1 MANIN
6 TRTGTFRIEPSRT
19 GATVEL
25 KDIASIL
32 SEQNQVL
39 AVTAESQ
46 EKLSKSFASFIQML
60 EKQDVDEKRDEAQAE
75 ARQRNQPSKASGY
88 VQGMKEKMT
97 GITGGV
103 EGLVAGIVP
112 FALGL
117 LRRFLPALL
126 TVGLAD
132 QIAKGLED
140 KIGPELANVVEYAL
154 TGAGIGFLLGGAKG
168 GIYGAILMALFSDAS
183 REFVVGMVNN
193 IFKTDFE
200 KTGPESFAVVGGAAL
215 AAKFMIG
222 LLPKL
227 LPLLLSPT
235 GFLAVAITA
244 GLAGYFV
251 YQNLTPE
258 QQAAVDKITA
268 PYRSLM
274 SDISVTLLE
283 KAAEASENIVD
294 GIKEY
299 LNTSLVSMG
308 FGAKFLTSDKK
319 AELLGSLSASDRSK
333 YDDLEKE
340 AMRIGKDFQT
350 AFAGTME
357 EKDALRKKYGL
368 EGTSQ
373 NELYGYFEKR
383 SFELSKQMDAIVN
396 AQEIQR
402 EKEAEIAKENE
413 ELTAEFIELTKLLE
427 ETEGKNFFFQSDLRD
442 VDALTSFTIEG
453 YRQKK
458 QQRLN
463 NIIEKLRTRK
473 AGPFSS
479 GTMMQTIQ
487 TPDGDFRQEGVTAG
501 QYYSSINPTAANAI
515 ANAYQNRPPTGTSID
530 ASQNVID
537 NSVNSNTTAQFEG
550 GSATDAGDV
559 YSDRM
564 KRMMN

>member
-1 MANIN
+1 MAI
-6 TRTGTFRIEPSRT
+6 RIEPSRT

-60 EKQDVDEKRDEAQAE
+60 EKQDADEKRDEAQAE

-103 EGLVAGIVP
+103 EGLVAGVVP

-193 IFKTDFE
+193 IFKTDFSA
-200 KTGPESFAVVGGAAL
+200 TGPESFVVVGAAAL
-215 AAKFMIG
+215 ATKFMIG

-251 YQNLTPE
+251 YQNLSPE

-299 LNTSLVSMG
+299 LNSSLVSMG

-340 AMRIGKDFQT
+340 AIRIGKDFQT

-357 EKDALRKKYGL
+357 EKDALRKRYGL

-373 NELYGYFEKR
+373 NELYEYFEKR

-396 AQEIQR
+396 AQKER
-402 EKEAEIAKENE
+402 EKAEAES
-413 ELTAEFIELTKLLE
+413 F
-427 ETEGKNFFFQSDLRD
+427 KNDQALIQEWTD
-442 VDALTSFTIEG
+442 LTSELATGLGEMPSPSD
-453 YRQKK
+453 K
-458 QQRLN
+458 QAYAEYEAMLAD
-463 NIIEKLRTRK
+463 RK
-473 AGPFSS
+473 AAQNRLDRLTRVLQERKLGPFSS

-487 TPDGDFRQEGVTAG
+487 TPDGDFRQEGVSSG
-501 QYYSSINPTAANAI
+501 QYYSSINAAAADAI
-515 ANAYQNRPPTGTSID
+515 ARANQARPQTGTSVD
-530 ASQNVID
+530 ASTNVID
-537 NSVNSNTTAQFEG
+537 NSVTSTTAAQFEG
-550 GSATDAGDV
+550 GSAMDTGDV
-559 YSDRM
+559 YNDRIL
-564 KRMMN
+564 RMRN

>member
-1 MANIN
+1 MAI
-6 TRTGTFRIEPSRT
+6 RIEPSRT

-60 EKQDVDEKRDEAQAE
+60 EKQDADEKRDEAQAE

-117 LRRFLPALL
+117 LKRFLPALL

-193 IFKTDFE
+193 IFKTDFAA
-200 KTGPESFAVVGGAAL
+200 TGPESFAVVGGAAL

-235 GFLAVAITA
+235 GFIALAVTA

-283 KAAEASENIVD
+283 QAAKTSEDIVD

-299 LNTSLVSMG
+299 LNSSLVSMG

-340 AMRIGKDFQT
+340 AIKIGKDFQT
-350 AFAGTME
+350 AFAGTDE
-357 EKDALRKKYGL
+357 EKDALRKRYGL

-373 NELYGYFEKR
+373 NELYEYFEKR

-396 AQEIQR
+396 AQKER
-402 EKEAEIAKENE
+402 EKAEAEA
-413 ELTAEFIELTKLLE
+413 F
-427 ETEGKNFFFQSDLRD
+427 KNDQALIQEWTD
-442 VDALTSFTIEG
+442 LTSELSADLPMPSPAD
-453 YRQKK
+453 K
-458 QQRLN
+458 QAYAEYESMLVD
-463 NIIEKLRTRK
+463 RK
-473 AGPFSS
+473 AAKNRLDRLTRVLQERKLGPFGS

-487 TPDGDFRQEGVTAG
+487 TPEGDFRQEGVSSG
-501 QYYSSINPTAANAI
+501 QYYSSINAAAADAI
-515 ANAYQNRPPTGTSID
+515 ARANQVRPPTGTSVD
-530 ASQNVID
+530 ASTNVID
-537 NSVNSNTTAQFEG
+537 NSVTSTTAAQFEG
-550 GSATDAGDV
+550 GSAMDTGDV
-559 YSDRM
+559 YSDRILRM
-564 KRMMN
+564 KN

>member
-1 MANIN
+1 MAI
-6 TRTGTFRIEPSRT
+6 RIEPSRT

-60 EKQDVDEKRDEAQAE
+60 EKQDADEKRDEAQAE

-117 LRRFLPALL
+117 LKRFLPALL

-140 KIGPELANVVEYAL
+140 RIGPELANVVEYAL

-193 IFKTDFE
+193 IFKTDFAA
-200 KTGPESFAVVGGAAL
+200 TGPESFAVVGGAAL

-274 SDISVTLLE
+274 SDISISLLE
-283 KAAEASENIVD
+283 KAAEASNNIVD

-299 LNTSLVSMG
+299 LNSSLVSMG

-340 AMRIGKDFQT
+340 AIRIGKDFQT

-402 EKEAEIAKENE
+402 EKEAEMAKENE
-413 ELTAEFIELTKLLE
+413 ELTAEFIELTKILE
-427 ETEGKNFFFQSDLRD
+427 ESKNK
-442 VDALTSFTIEG
+442 SFYINPTDFSMDGLKAGFSLEE
-453 YRQKK
+453 YRKIK
-458 QQRLN
+458 QQRLD
-463 NIIEKLRTRK
+463 NITEKLRQRK
-473 AGPFSS
+473 AGPFGSDQMLS
-479 GTMMQTIQ
+479 VG
-487 TPDGDFRQEGVTAG
+487 PDGTPLAAVTAG
-501 QYYSSINPTAANAI
+501 EYYSNINPTAANAI
-515 ANAYQNRPPTGTSID
+515 ANAYSVRPPTGTSVD
-530 ASQNVID
+530 ASTNVID
-537 NSVNSNTTAQFEG
+537 NSVTSTTAAQFEG
-550 GSATDAGDV
+550 GSAKDAGDV
-559 YSDRM
+559 YEDRIR
-564 KRMMN
+564 RMMN

>member
-1 MANIN
+1 MAI
-6 TRTGTFRIEPSRT
+6 RIEPSRT
-19 GATVEL
+19 GANVEL

-117 LRRFLPALL
+117 LKRFLPALL

-140 KIGPELANVVEYAL
+140 RIGPELANVVEYAL

-193 IFKTDFE
+193 IFKSDFSA
-200 KTGPESFAVVGGAAL
+200 TGPESFVVVGAAAL
-215 AAKFMIG
+215 ATKFMIG

-235 GFLAVAITA
+235 GFIALAVTA

-283 KAAEASENIVD
+283 QAAKTSEDIVD

-299 LNTSLVSMG
+299 LNSSLVSMG

-340 AMRIGKDFQT
+340 AIKIGKDFQT

-357 EKDALRKKYGL
+357 EKDALRKRYGL

-373 NELYGYFEKR
+373 NELYEYFEKR

-396 AQEIQR
+396 AQKER
-402 EKEAEIAKENE
+402 EKAEAEA
-413 ELTAEFIELTKLLE
+413 F
-427 ETEGKNFFFQSDLRD
+427 KNDQALIQEWKD
-442 VDALTSFTIEG
+442 LTSELSADLPMPSPADRYAYAEYESMLID
-453 YRQKK
+453 
-458 QQRLN
+458 
-463 NIIEKLRTRK
+463 RK
-473 AGPFSS
+473 AAKNRLDRLTRVLQERKLGPFGS

-487 TPDGDFRQEGVTAG
+487 TPEGDFRQEGVSSG
-501 QYYSSINPTAANAI
+501 QYYSSINAAAADAI
-515 ANAYQNRPPTGTSID
+515 ARANQVRPPTGTSVD
-530 ASQNVID
+530 ASTNVID
-537 NSVNSNTTAQFEG
+537 NSVTSTTAAQFEG
-550 GSATDAGDV
+550 GSAMDTGDV
-559 YSDRM
+559 YADRM

>member
-1 MANIN
+1 MAI
-6 TRTGTFRIEPSRT
+6 RIEPSRT
-19 GATVEL
+19 GANVEL
-25 KDIASIL
+25 KDIATIL

-39 AVTAESQ
+39 AITAESQ

-60 EKQDVDEKRDEAQAE
+60 EKQDTDEKRDEAQAE

-132 QIAKGLED
+132 QIAEGLKS

-193 IFKTDFE
+193 IFKSDFSA
-200 KTGPESFAVVGGAAL
+200 TGPESFVVVGAAAL
-215 AAKFMIG
+215 ATKFMIG

-283 KAAEASENIVD
+283 QAAKTSEDIVD

-299 LNTSLVSMG
+299 LNSSLVSMG
-308 FGAKFLTSDKK
+308 FGARFLTRDKK
-319 AELLGSLSASDRSK
+319 AELLGSLSASDRAK
-333 YDDLEKE
+333 YDELE
-340 AMRIGKDFQT
+340 M
-350 AFAGTME
+350 
-357 EKDALRKKYGL
+357 
-368 EGTSQ
+368 
-373 NELYGYFEKR
+373 
-383 SFELSKQMDAIVN
+383 
-396 AQEIQR
+396 
-402 EKEAEIAKENE
+402 
-413 ELTAEFIELTKLLE
+413 
-427 ETEGKNFFFQSDLRD
+427 
-442 VDALTSFTIEG
+442 
-453 YRQKK
+453 
-458 QQRLN
+458 
-463 NIIEKLRTRK
+463 
-473 AGPFSS
+473 
-479 GTMMQTIQ
+479 
-487 TPDGDFRQEGVTAG
+487 
-501 QYYSSINPTAANAI
+501 
-515 ANAYQNRPPTGTSID
+515 
-530 ASQNVID
+530 
-537 NSVNSNTTAQFEG
+537 
-550 GSATDAGDV
+550 
-559 YSDRM
+559 
-564 KRMMN
+564 

>member
-1 MANIN
+1 MAI
-6 TRTGTFRIEPSRT
+6 RIEPSRT

-60 EKQDVDEKRDEAQAE
+60 EKQDADEKRDEAQAE

-140 KIGPELANVVEYAL
+140 KLGPELANVVEYAL

-183 REFVVGMVNN
+183 REFVVGMVNQ
-193 IFKTDFE
+193 IFKTDFSA
-200 KTGPESFAVVGGAAL
+200 TGPESFAVVGGAAL
-215 AAKFMIG
+215 ATKFMIG

-299 LNTSLVSMG
+299 LNSSLVSMG

-340 AMRIGKDFQT
+340 AIKIGKDFQT

-357 EKDALRKKYGL
+357 EKDALRKRYGL

-373 NELYGYFEKR
+373 NELYEYFEKR

-396 AQEIQR
+396 AQKER
-402 EKEAEIAKENE
+402 EKAEAES
-413 ELTAEFIELTKLLE
+413 F
-427 ETEGKNFFFQSDLRD
+427 KNDQALIQEWTD
-442 VDALTSFTIEG
+442 LTSELATGLGEMPSPSD
-453 YRQKK
+453 K
-458 QQRLN
+458 QAYAEYEAMLAD
-463 NIIEKLRTRK
+463 RK
-473 AGPFSS
+473 AAQNRLDRLTRVLQERKLGPFGS

-487 TPDGDFRQEGVTAG
+487 TPDGDFRQEGVSSG
-501 QYYSSINPTAANAI
+501 QYYSSINAAAADAI
-515 ANAYQNRPPTGTSID
+515 ARANQAGPQTGTSVD
-530 ASQNVID
+530 ASTNVID
-537 NSVNSNTTAQFEG
+537 NSVRSTTAALVEG

-559 YSDRM
+559 YSDRILRM
-564 KRMMN
+564 KN